1 MTDTAIA
8 ITRTVDARG
17 SFCPGPLMELIR
29 AIRESQV
36 GDVIAVYSSD
46 KGSKTDIPKWV
57 EKAGHR
63 PGRPRGPRRLRRDR
77 RREAAVGPTCSGSS
91 SSAVASGAPSPPTCS
106 SRSSATGSKAGEVDV
121 IVVDSTGQH
130 VYQPGFMYIA
140 MGGERAEKLQR
151 PERACSTR
159 A

>member
-1 MTDTAIA
+1 MIDPAVT

-46 KGSKTDIPKWV
+46 NGSKIDIPKWV

-63 PGRPRGPRRLRRDR
+63 LVSLEA
-77 RREAAVGPTCSGSS
+77 REGYDA
-91 SSAVASGAPSPPTCS
+91 
-106 SRSSATGSKAGEVDV
+106 
-121 IVVDSTGQH
+121 IVV
-130 VYQPGFMYIA
+130 
-140 MGGERAEKLQR
+140 EKR
-151 PERACSTR
+151 R
-159 A
+159 